1 MGPMATHEPKLLLGP
16 LVVVAV
22 LASAQCGAYALDAW
36 PRSALLWYLNLEV
49 FRPVQYSFFMGQGME
64 APGTIQAFSMVLGLL
79 ALICS
84 GLFGKARLP
93 LAIASNLSFLYSV
106 VLLYGLYAAR
116 NPALEVSVKLSA
128 LWGPAFVLVLLVVLA
143 TFVSSA
149 SAHRAYWREIIP

>member
-16 LVVVAV
+16 LAVVAV

-36 PRSALLWYLNLEV
+36 PRSMVLWYLNLEV
-49 FRPVQYSFFMGQGME
+49 FRPVQYSLFMADGVDPTGV
-64 APGTIQAFSMVLGLL
+64 GQAFGVVLALL

-116 NPALEVSVKLSA
+116 NPALEVSVKLGA
-128 LWGPAFVLVLLVVLA
+128 LWGPAFVVVLLVVLA
-143 TFVSSA
+143 AFVSSA